1 MKTWTIRI
9 PQDVFDWIREKAALE
24 TIKQKK
30 SVSMNSLAAEILGK
44 AMKADKK
51 KRG

>member
-1 MKTWTIRI
+1 MKAWTIRI
-9 PQDVFDWIREKAALE
+9 PDEVLDWVREKAANE

-30 SVSMNSLAAEILGK
+30 SISMNTVAIETLTK

-51 KRG
+51 RG